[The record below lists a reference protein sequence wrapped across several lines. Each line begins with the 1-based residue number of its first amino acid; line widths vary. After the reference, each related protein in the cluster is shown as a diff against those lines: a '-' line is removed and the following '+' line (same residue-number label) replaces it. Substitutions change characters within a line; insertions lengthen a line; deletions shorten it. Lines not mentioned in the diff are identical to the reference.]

1 MMADFNYIIT
11 FVLDVEFL
19 EVDVVKEISVT
30 TPYHSVSL
38 SFKPPRP
45 WKDLTREEQLEY
57 NNNNNT
63 LNVPWDEG
71 AIDYKELRNAVY
83 TLIPPGVMKY
93 AKGVQKCDFFSRF
106 FHFKI
111 HNLEDMGCPDASAI
125 QYLTNKNIKENNDN
139 DDDNDK
145 ENRPL
150 CPNFPKYPNHYEKCA
165 AINSKLY
172 LKWLANKIKEDPAA
186 AEMARKTSPLRN
198 DAALILM

>member
-57 NNNNNT
+57 NNNNT

-106 FHFKI
+106 FLFKI

-125 QYLTNKNIKENNDN
+125 QHLINNTENNN
-139 DDDNDK
+139 DDDDDK

-198 DAALILM
+198 NATLTLM

>member
-30 TPYHSVSL
+30 TPYHSVAL

-106 FHFKI
+106 FLFKI
-111 HNLEDMGCPDASAI
+111 HNLEDMGCPTPLQS
-125 QYLTNKNIKENNDN
+125 NI
-139 DDDNDK
+139 
-145 ENRPL
+145 
-150 CPNFPKYPNHYEKCA
+150 
-165 AINSKLY
+165 
-172 LKWLANKIKEDPAA
+172 
-186 AEMARKTSPLRN
+186 
-198 DAALILM
+198 

>member
-11 FVLDVEFL
+11 FVLDVEFSDF
-19 EVDVVKEISVT
+19 DVVKEISVT

-57 NNNNNT
+57 NNNT

-71 AIDYKELRNAVY
+71 AIEYKELRNAVY
-83 TLIPPGVMKY
+83 TLIASGVMKY

-106 FHFKI
+106 FPFKI

-125 QYLTNKNIKENNDN
+125 QHLMNKKEKN
-139 DDDNDK
+139 DDDDDK
-145 ENRPL
+145 EIRPL

>member
-57 NNNNNT
+57 NNNNT

-83 TLIPPGVMKY
+83 TLIAPGVMKY

-125 QYLTNKNIKENNDN
+125 QHLINNKENNDN
-139 DDDNDK
+139 DDDDK
-145 ENRPL
+145 KNRPL

>member
-38 SFKPPRP
+38 SFKPPRS

-93 AKGVQKCDFFSRF
+93 AKGVQKCDFFSCF
-106 FHFKI
+106 FPF
-111 HNLEDMGCPDASAI
+111 
-125 QYLTNKNIKENNDN
+125 Q
-139 DDDNDK
+139 
-145 ENRPL
+145 
-150 CPNFPKYPNHYEKCA
+150 
-165 AINSKLY
+165 NSQFGRHGL
-172 LKWLANKIKEDPAA
+172 P
-186 AEMARKTSPLRN
+186 
-198 DAALILM
+198 